1 MTLEDLLRM
10 KVQSEGKDGPVYIS
24 PNFRVAVQSIN
35 EAGIHII
42 IHPDSYSGDTLD
54 FLVKGNRLI
63 PYEG

>member
-10 KVQSEGKDGPVYIS
+10 KVHGKDPSDDYT
-24 PNFRVAVQSIN
+24 PDFRVAIQSIN

-42 IHPDSYSGDTLD
+42 IHPDGYNGDTLD
-54 FLVKGNRLI
+54 FLVKQNRLI